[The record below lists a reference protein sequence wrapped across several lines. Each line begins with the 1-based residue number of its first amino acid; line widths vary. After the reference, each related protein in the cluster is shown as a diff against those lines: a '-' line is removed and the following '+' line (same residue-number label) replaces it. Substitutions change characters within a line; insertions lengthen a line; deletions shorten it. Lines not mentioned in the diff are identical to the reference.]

1 MLARVYIHNDM
12 LAEAAAVYNALA
24 SRTSGYGGANIDL
37 DRRLQLFE
45 LALMQVWVL
54 LVAVACQRLCTHH
67 GSMYFDDVHVW

>member
-37 DRRLQLFE
+37 DKRLQLFE
-45 LALMQVWVL
+45 LALMQVCPVL
-54 LVAVACQRLCTHH
+54 WCV
-67 GSMYFDDVHVW
+67 